1 MKKEDIEA
9 IAQRVATILVDRQ
22 NSTKK
27 DSLGRKSRE
36 RIYNDS
42 CLFYLNKEDHRKFT
56 ELVTNKSEVLR
67 AKVREVLK
75 EHGVVPVD
83 KG

>member
-1 MKKEDIEA
+1 MNKEDIKA
-9 IAQRVATILVDRQ
+9 IAQEVAKIMQEQ
-22 NSTKK
+22 NSTAKK

-42 CLFYLNKEDHRKFT
+42 CLFYLNKEDHKRFT

-67 AKVREVLK
+67 EKVREVLRK
-75 EHGVVPVD
+75 HGVVPVD